1 MLYITLFEKFQIW
14 KVPNLKKP
22 TAKFLIEKFSF
33 DNYYVYQI
41 KSSWLNKQINTSI
54 QMFSII
60 LFKTILINVLEYYLF
75 EIINEKGYLTKIE
88 EWNQNQI

>member
-1 MLYITLFEKFQIW
+1 M
-14 KVPNLKKP
+14 
-22 TAKFLIEKFSF
+22 IEKFSF

-41 KSSWLNKQINTSI
+41 KLSWLNKQLNTSI

-75 EIINEKGYLTKIE
+75 EIINEKSYLTKIE